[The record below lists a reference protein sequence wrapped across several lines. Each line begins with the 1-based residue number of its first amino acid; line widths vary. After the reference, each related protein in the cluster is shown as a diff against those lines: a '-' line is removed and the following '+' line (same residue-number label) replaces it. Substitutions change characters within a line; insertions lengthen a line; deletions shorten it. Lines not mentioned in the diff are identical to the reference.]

1 VASGDQERVHETVS
15 YDPRSISETP
25 FGAPLVPRFP
35 LRMRNTEI
43 LTVVYRS
50 NPAAVDRMVPAVLD
64 RLGDIVLVHLY
75 RMHDADWFG
84 AYGESAIQIPV
95 RHTASGTVGAYSPLL
110 FVEND
115 GAVAAG
121 REIYGQPKKSGQI
134 ELGPEG
140 DLLVGRL
147 SRNGIDVL
155 TATTPYKQQSGDA
168 DDLERHASFRTNLNL
183 KVIPA
188 VDGSGADVREITA
201 RTLADVIVHEVW
213 KGPGTLEL
221 RPNAQAPIHLLPV
234 VDVLEAF
241 YWRADFTLVY
251 GEVLERL

>member
-1 VASGDQERVHETVS
+1 MS
-15 YDPRSISETP
+15 YDPRAVNETP

-35 LRMRNTEI
+35 LRMRDTEI

-50 NPAAVDRMVPAVLD
+50 DPAAVERMLPAPLEP
-64 RLGDIVLVHLY
+64 LGDLVLVHLY

-84 AYGESAIQIPV
+84 AYGESAIQLPA
-95 RHTASGTVGAYSPLL
+95 RHAASGTVGAYSPLL
-110 FVEND
+110 FVESD

-121 REIYGQPKKSGQI
+121 REIYGQPKKEGRI
-134 ELGPEG
+134 ELGPVG

-155 TATTPYKQQSGDA
+155 TATTPYKQQAGTA
-168 DDLERHASFRTNLNL
+168 EDLERHASFRTNLNL

-188 VDGSGADVREITA
+188 VDGSGAAVRELTA
-201 RTLADVIVHEVW
+201 RTLADVVVREVW

-221 RPNAQAPIHLLPV
+221 RPNAQAPVHLLPV
-234 VDVLEAF
+234 AEVLEAF
-241 YWRADFTLVY
+241 HWRVDFTLVY